1 MLNNMRDLINTL
13 IFSKSYEAPKNLR
26 KTLSPNDPLLRV
38 RGRLSSQCVCRVGV
52 LTYLKPEGTFRGS
65 L

>member
-26 KTLSPNDPLLRV
+26 KTLSPNDPLLQV
-38 RGRLSSQCVCRVGV
+38 RGLQSGRFDLSQARRN
-52 LTYLKPEGTFRGS
+52 L
-65 L
+65 